1 MLLTS
6 DAFLP
11 LVKEASLASN
21 VSPPASSSSFKK
33 KSSKSKEKRKVLM
46 KAFLDCLNIS
56 SEEDEEV
63 SEASSEATIDP

>member
-33 KSSKSKEKRKVLM
+33 SLPRVKRKG
-46 KAFLDCLNIS
+46 KY
-56 SEEDEEV
+56 
-63 SEASSEATIDP
+63 